1 MRKVYA
7 LMMVVLCATIL
18 SGCMRFSAS
27 VKVKSNGK
35 ADVSML
41 YAVSKELAEMGDEDI
56 NMAFSDDQVAD
67 MEADGWEC
75 KEYIVDNY
83 VGYEMEKKNVD
94 LNDLSQSLKNSD
106 EESSLNTD
114 QIKVQKKGWTYIID
128 WKIFEDDQ
136 REQMSAY
143 KNYFNMAGGY
153 MDFTLELPVKAIN
166 SNATSV
172 SDDGKTLKWDL
183 LSVPPEGIHVEFSL
197 FSIPL
202 LISCIIV
209 GIILLIII
217 IVLIVVLSSR
227 KKQTVSVQQP
237 MGYSGTSPV
246 GQGGYMGQQAP
257 AQGQFIQNQNP
268 SMQPNNTFAQQN
280 QVMQSENS
288 YAQSQNQAVQSE
300 SPFAQPQNPSVS
312 TQTTSVA
319 DEIMKLKN
327 LMESGIITEEEFEA
341 QKKKLLEG

>member
-1 MRKVYA
+1 MRKVYT
-7 LMMVVLCATIL
+7 LMMVLLCATIL

-27 VKVKSNGK
+27 VKIKSNGK

-41 YAVSKELAEMGDEDI
+41 YAVSKDLAEMGDEDI
-56 NMAFSDDQVAD
+56 SAVLSEDQVED
-67 MEADGWEC
+67 MKADGWDC
-75 KEYIVDNY
+75 NEYVVDDY
-83 VGYEMEKKNVD
+83 LGYEMKKTDVD
-94 LNDLSQSLKNSD
+94 LNELSKTFKNTNE
-106 EESSLNTD
+106 EESFTTD
-114 QIKVQKKGWTYIID
+114 QIKVQKKGWTYVID
-128 WKIFEDDQ
+128 WKVFEDAQ
-136 REQMSAY
+136 REQLSAY
-143 KNYFNMAGGY
+143 KSYFKMAGGY
-153 MDFTLELPVKAIN
+153 MDFTLELPVRAIN
-166 SNATSV
+166 SNATYV
-172 SDDGKTLKWDL
+172 SEDGKTLKWDL
-183 LSVPPEGIHVEFSL
+183 LSMPPEGIHVEFSL

-217 IVLIVVLSSR
+217 IVLIVILSSR
-227 KKQTVSVQQP
+227 KKQTVGVQQP
-237 MGYSGTSPV
+237 MGYSGMPPV

-268 SMQPNNTFAQQN
+268 EIQP
-280 QVMQSENS
+280 
-288 YAQSQNQAVQSE
+288 QNQAMPSEGSVAHPQNQAMPPE
-300 SPFAQPQNPSVS
+300 SPVTQPQNPSVS